1 MSKTDLVYD
10 DYKEYEVN
18 QSKNTNFNTTMGQF
32 GNSFTHHFRFP
43 NDYGASVIKHNASYG
58 YEQDL
63 FELAVL
69 SFHDK
74 GEGDIC
80 YSTEITSDTIGW
92 LDNDE
97 VLELLERIKNL

>member
-1 MSKTDLVYD
+1 MNKTDLVYD
-10 DYKEYEVN
+10 KYKKYEVY
-18 QSKNTNFNTTMGQF
+18 QSENASFDTTIGQL

-43 NDYGASVIKHNASYG
+43 NDYGASVIKHKVSYG

-74 GEGDIC
+74 DKGELC
-80 YSTEITSDTIGW
+80 YSTEITDDTIGW
-92 LDNDE
+92 LDNDK
-97 VLELLERIKNL
+97 VLGLLERIKSL